1 MGRLGFVGGVG
12 FGVTVSSS
20 GNLCARRVWRSSE
33 QPLDEKA
40 VKPGVDVEPS
50 GATSYSIV
58 NAWREAPL
66 VPIVDVDGRSE
77 LITNFFEKAWGTVN
91 QQLADGMSDEEMS
104 SLRSTFARVV
114 DFERSGLLSV
124 DYNTKIAK
132 LAGILSILG
141 NLNADL
147 ETLQGAMVYSSVQDS
162 ANMEAEIDSLAAKE
176 SVQTIVDDALWLDAL
191 PSSLEHLDD
200 DNAKILREYVIEAA
214 EEPRAVLVKLAE
226 VLNTMRNVQQLRMY
240 EQHIRALECL
250 QVFVPLAHAMGVGK
264 LMWDLEDISFRVL
277 FPESYAAVEEW
288 HSLMGSRCEATLE
301 SSARTLRGKL
311 MRSGLLKEYTVGFDV
326 SGRTKNLFSTFKK
339 VLKGNKKR
347 EEVLDIVGMRVILNV
362 EEKYR
367 HNKEICRKACL
378 EVHRIISG
386 EWPQMEGRLKDY
398 ILNPKPNGYQS
409 IHTTVIAS
417 GGLPLEVQ
425 IRTQDM
431 HNAAEYGNAGHQ
443 FYKGGLKSVDEVQRF
458 ADNLRNENMAMLQLP
473 AAREVVTP

>member
-12 FGVTVSSS
+12 FVVTVSSS

-91 QQLADGMSDEEMS
+91 QQLADGMSEEEMS

-214 EEPRAVLVKLAE
+214 EEPRAVCNPEIRVAE
-226 VLNTMRNVQQLRMY
+226 
-240 EQHIRALECL
+240 
-250 QVFVPLAHAMGVGK
+250 
-264 LMWDLEDISFRVL
+264 
-277 FPESYAAVEEW
+277 
-288 HSLMGSRCEATLE
+288 
-301 SSARTLRGKL
+301 RTLPVRA
-311 MRSGLLKEYTVGFDV
+311 V
-326 SGRTKNLFSTFKK
+326 
-339 VLKGNKKR
+339 
-347 EEVLDIVGMRVILNV
+347 IV
-362 EEKYR
+362 Y
-367 HNKEICRKACL
+367 
-378 EVHRIISG
+378 
-386 EWPQMEGRLKDY
+386 
-398 ILNPKPNGYQS
+398 
-409 IHTTVIAS
+409 
-417 GGLPLEVQ
+417 
-425 IRTQDM
+425 
-431 HNAAEYGNAGHQ
+431 
-443 FYKGGLKSVDEVQRF
+443 
-458 ADNLRNENMAMLQLP
+458 
-473 AAREVVTP
+473 